1 MNTISQRPAR
11 VFAMQLLYAMDITA
25 SPAGDCLQGV
35 LDSQEITDDMKKY
48 GMSLVDQVQ
57 EHRKELDEEIDKLAI
72 GWDLSRMAKLDRLI
86 TEIAMVELLY
96 QKEIPVK
103 VALKE
108 AVQIANK
115 YSTEESGR
123 FVNGLLNQFARNRG
137 MLSNQAE

>member
-1 MNTISQRPAR
+1 
-11 VFAMQLLYAMDITA
+11 MQLLYAMDITSA
-25 SPAGDCLQGV
+25 PAGDCLQGV

-72 GWDLSRMAKLDRLI
+72 GWDLSRMVKLDRLI